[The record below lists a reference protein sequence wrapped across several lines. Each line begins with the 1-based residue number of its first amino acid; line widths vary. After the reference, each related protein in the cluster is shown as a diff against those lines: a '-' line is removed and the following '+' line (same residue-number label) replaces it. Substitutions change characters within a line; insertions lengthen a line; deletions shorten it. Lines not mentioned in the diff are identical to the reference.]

1 MQRERSDDA
10 EGTAGARSLC
20 CLSADFHVTQLYIHS
35 IYIYIYDYTY
45 VVTYWNIYIYI
56 INTKLLYTLFD
67 AICISYHRSVHGIL
81 SRWYMSYHM
90 CGIFA
95 TDKPQCFHSF
105 IDGIRV

>member
-35 IYIYIYDYTY
+35 IYIYTIIRTLSHIG
-45 VVTYWNIYIYI
+45 IYIYI